1 MDTRFERALGSRRAA
16 AAVIVLAMAIAATS
30 IAIGFATDDHAFRAI
45 LRSQSPLAPAKSD
58 LFRFVRGDPAETRLL
73 VRTGHLPWWSA
84 PDLRIHFLR
93 PLTSLAFAADD
104 RLFGDDPLGYHLV
117 SLAWYLALLI
127 AVACALRRLLAP
139 PAATLALAVFAMS
152 AAHVQAYA
160 WISAR
165 HVAVGGALAA
175 VALALALRGGRRA
188 RWIALVALAAALAG
202 SEAALAVV
210 PLWIALELAAGGR
223 PVRARLLACLPV
235 AALAAAYLAAYSLLG
250 GGASASGGYCDPLA
264 DPLRFAALALVRIPV
279 LLGDAALGI
288 PAELAHVV
296 PEWLLAL
303 AGAGAVGFIAL
314 AWRASRAPRAPDDRP
329 VHPAGRPD
337 RPGGRALIALGLGG
351 LGATVLG
358 VAGFPDGRVLVV
370 PDIAFAALLGL
381 LLHRGL
387 RARWPG
393 RALVAVVALAHLV
406 LAPLASLHAI
416 DRLAGHARATEEIA
430 REAASLASPSRRL
443 FLVAA
448 SDPMVFLY
456 PRAVAAGLTPGA
468 IRCWSVLSAARAGHR
483 LTRTGERTVEL
494 EPVGRTLLDGSFD
507 RLFRAPDR
515 PFAPGE
521 TIQQCGAAIRVV
533 AVVDGRPA
541 RLAIEW
547 RRSLDDPALV
557 LVVWRGGRLERLAP
571 PRIGETIELPWS
583 PGPSRVL

>member
-16 AAVIVLAMAIAATS
+16 AAVIALAMAIAATS
-30 IAIGFATDDHAFRAI
+30 IAVGFATDDHAFRAV
-45 LRSQSPLAPAKSD
+45 LHSRSPLAPAKSD

-104 RLFGDDPLGYHLV
+104 SRFGDDPLGYHLV
-117 SLAWYLALLI
+117 SLAWYLALLV

-139 PAATLALAVFAMS
+139 PAATLALAVFALS

-165 HVAVGGALAA
+165 HVAVGGALGAA
-175 VALALALRGGRRA
+175 ALALALRGGRRA
-188 RWIALVALAAALAG
+188 RWIALLALAAALAG

-210 PLWIALELAAGGR
+210 PMWVALELAGDAR
-223 PVRARLLACLPV
+223 PLRARLLACLPV
-235 AALAAAYLAAYSLLG
+235 VALAVAYLAAYSLLG
-250 GGASASGGYCDPLA
+250 GGARASGGYCDPLA
-264 DPLRFAALALVRIPV
+264 DPLRTAALALVRIPV

-314 AWRASRAPRAPDDRP
+314 AWRASRAARAPDDRL
-329 VHPAGRPD
+329 VHPAMPD
-337 RPGGRALIALGLGG
+337 QPGGLTLVALGLGG
-351 LGATVLG
+351 LGAVVLG

-393 RALVAVVALAHLV
+393 RALVAVVAVAHLA

-430 REAASLASPSRRL
+430 REAVALAGPSHRL

-507 RLFRAPDR
+507 RLFRAADR

-521 TIQQCGAAIRVV
+521 TIEQCGAAIRVARV
-533 AVVDGRPA
+533 EDGRPA
-541 RLAIEW
+541 RLSIEW

-557 LVVWRGGRLERLAP
+557 LVVWRGGRLERLAS